1 MKLVSRILLHLVWT
15 LSLLLAAWA
24 VLFYLA
30 MNDRI
35 NAEMDDSLAL
45 RAETIL
51 ARYLA
56 GQPLPEA
63 ESGANGYLLR
73 DIPESYA
80 AVRPKELFSDEKIH
94 ISERDAREPAR
105 VLRTLFRDGA
115 GAWHE
120 LTMMT
125 PSVGRRTLT
134 QALLR
139 WVVALY
145 AILLLLILVVTVWV
159 LRRTMRPLYALLRWL
174 DDYTVGAQNP
184 PLAADTTVEEFRR
197 LNEAAQRYAA
207 RAESL
212 FERQKQFIGNASH
225 EMQTPLAVCR
235 NRLELLVDDPSLTE
249 RQLGEIAKVQQTL
262 GYLVRLNRS
271 LLLLTK
277 IENGQFPET
286 EPVRMNDLVRTT
298 FGELGE
304 IHAHRG
310 MTCTFRDEGAL
321 VVRMNASLAG
331 SLVANLLKNAFVHG
345 RAGGRIVVRVAPG
358 ILEVANDA
366 AGGALDASRIF
377 DRFYHDARREG
388 STGLGLAIVDAVCRL
403 YGLQAA
409 YLFEEGMHCFRIRF
423 PEPAAEAPSR

>member
-1 MKLVSRILLHLVWT
+1 MKLVSRILLHLVWS
-15 LSLLLAAWA
+15 LSLLLAVWA
-24 VLFYLA
+24 ILFYLA

-35 NAEMDDSLAL
+35 NAEMDDSLVL

-51 ARYLA
+51 TRYLA
-56 GQPLPEA
+56 GQPLPDA
-63 ESGANGYLLR
+63 GRGTNGYLLR

-80 AVRPKELFSDEKIH
+80 AVRPKELFSDEKIY
-94 ISERDAREPAR
+94 IPERDAREPAR
-105 VLRTLFRDGA
+105 VLRTLFRDGE
-115 GAWHE
+115 GGWHE
-120 LTMMT
+120 LTVMT

-145 AILLLLILVVTVWV
+145 AILLLMILVVTVWV

-197 LNEAAQRYAA
+197 LNEAAQHYAA

-235 NRLELLVDDPSLTE
+235 NRLELLVDDPLLTE
-249 RQLGEIAKVQQTL
+249 RQLGEIAKVQRTL

-286 EPVRMNDLVRTT
+286 EPVDMNALARTT
-298 FGELGE
+298 LEELGE

-310 MTCTFRDEGAL
+310 MTCAFRDEGAL

-345 RAGGRIVVRVAPG
+345 RQPGRVIVRVAPG
-358 ILEVANDA
+358 LLEVANDA
-366 AGGALDASRIF
+366 AGGALDAAHIF

-403 YGLQAA
+403 YGLHVA
-409 YLFEEGMHCFRIRF
+409 YAFEEGMHRFRIRF
-423 PEPAAEAPSR
+423 PESTPRAPSA